1 MKLANAQTLLLE
13 KMAEHGL
20 VELGWKM
27 NWDDA
32 KKRFGYCSIGKK
44 VISLSRPLTEANPE
58 SEVLD
63 TILHEI
69 AHALASLEHQA
80 DCGHDERWKAVC
92 RRIGARPEACF
103 GEDDVVM
110 PEAPWVLAHAETGEV
125 FYSYLRKP
133 AKDVTKMWIRGR
145 KEETLGKLVIRAT
158 GLGRIETFS
167 RPALEQFSSEIM
179 AAIEAVL
186 ADRGVT
192 VERTKGSFNDYEYN
206 LSLRFRTGLPEG
218 KTPDQADFEKHAFIF
233 GLSEEDFHKP
243 FRSHGKTYLLCG
255 FKLKN
260 HTYPIIG
267 LCPRT
272 GRKFK
277 FEMHVLDSLGK
288 A

>member
-1 MKLANAQTLLLE
+1 MKLADAQTLLLE

-103 GEDDVVM
+103 GEDEVVM

-125 FYSYLRKP
+125 FCSYLRKP
-133 AKDVTKMWIRGR
+133 DKDVTKMWIRGR